1 MAEYMTAFEMEI
13 AAEGFIDSIS
23 EKTSKILATLRR
35 LFDACIK
42 FLTGLISK
50 LHKNKGATNQDPT
63 PNSQAGGGAEV
74 MKQGKV
80 VPVYKEATYDCGKE
94 LYDIL
99 ADLNFCM
106 EMIVKRPKPDYKT
119 NKSYKE
125 RWFQDNQLIVDRMER
140 CANTLD
146 KLESIENKT
155 VNLEAAEDLKKKFED
170 LNEVYEKYGR
180 MFKTYATKRP
190 ETNAF
195 MIDTQ
200 VAITVIAEVAGRAAR
215 INLSLMVP
223 KDD

>member
-13 AAEGFIDSIS
+13 AAEGLIDSIG
-23 EKTSKILATLRR
+23 EKTMQIIATVRKLIST
-35 LFDACIK
+35 CIK

-50 LHKNKGATNQDPT
+50 LRKTKATNQDPT

-74 MKQGKV
+74 MKQGKP
-80 VPVYKEATYDCGKE
+80 VPVYKEDTYDCGKE
-94 LYDIL
+94 LYDVL

-106 EMIVKRPKPDYKT
+106 DMIVKRPAPNHKT

-125 RWFQDNQLIVDRMER
+125 RWAQDNQLIMDRMER

-155 VNLEAAEDLKKKFED
+155 VNLEAAEDLKKKFEELD
-170 LNEVYEKYGR
+170 DVYNKYAR
-180 MFKTYATKRP
+180 MYNTFGTKHP
-190 ETNAF
+190 DTNTF
-195 MIDTQ
+195 MLDTQ
-200 VAITVIAEVAGRAAR
+200 RAITAIAEVAGRAAK